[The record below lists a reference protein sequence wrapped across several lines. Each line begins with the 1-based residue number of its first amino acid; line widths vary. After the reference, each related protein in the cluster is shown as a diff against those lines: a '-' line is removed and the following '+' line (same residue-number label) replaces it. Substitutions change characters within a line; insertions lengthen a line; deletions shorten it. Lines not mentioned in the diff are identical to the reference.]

1 MGDVSGDAA
10 KSRDSASLVTGAT
23 AAQIIGGLVP
33 QMSPFV
39 VAGLIDGLSL
49 SERDAGFVASVE
61 LLSLATAATLIAP
74 FLSRFSYRRTSL
86 FAIVLT
92 LSAQGA
98 SIFAA
103 GWSWLLLLRGLAGI
117 GEGVLYAISLSI
129 VASHSRN
136 PEKIFGYF
144 QLVWAIG
151 SAALFSVGGEVTA
164 AFAHRGIFT
173 LLAATSLAFAPL
185 LLLVPDVR
193 AVKDGSTSVAA
204 TKPLLG
210 ILLFAAIVLYVAVSA
225 GLFAFSGP
233 LGERVGLDTSAVGYI
248 LTASTLVG
256 LVGAGAATVLHVRWG
271 RAIPITGFCVGYIL
285 VVLALCLWPD
295 PVAYSVA
302 VIVSAVLYYFS
313 LPYLFGLAA
322 ALDPS
327 GRWAAAAGSANLLGF
342 AAGPVVAG
350 VVIGASGYASLAAV
364 SSAMIAAAWVL
375 AMYTIGRGYNGRN
388 LPEHL
393 PSSVALD
400 LSSRTPRS
408 AK

>member
-1 MGDVSGDAA
+1 MGDISDDTVA
-10 KSRDSASLVTGAT
+10 SRDPTSLVIGAI
-23 AAQIIGGLVP
+23 ACQIVGGLVP

-39 VAGLIDGLSL
+39 VAGLINGLSL

-61 LLSLATAATLIAP
+61 LLSLAAAAILIAP
-74 FLSRFSYRRTSL
+74 YLSRLSYRRGSL
-86 FAIVLT
+86 FALALT

-98 SIFAA
+98 SIFVA
-103 GWSWLLLLRGLAGI
+103 GWTALVLLRGLAGI
-117 GEGVLYAISLSI
+117 GEGVLYAVSLGI
-129 VASHSRN
+129 VASHCRN
-136 PEKIFGYF
+136 PEKVFGYF

-151 SAALFSVGGEVTA
+151 SVALFSVGGEVTS

-173 LLAATSLAFAPL
+173 LLAGTSLAFAPL

-193 AVKDGSTSVAA
+193 AVRDGKTRVAVNN
-204 TKPLLG
+204 PMLG

-233 LGERVGLDTSAVGYI
+233 LGERVGLDTSSVGYI

-256 LVGAGAATVLHVRWG
+256 LVGAGAATVLNVRWG
-271 RAIPITGFCVGYIL
+271 RATPITGFCVGYIL
-285 VVLALCLWPD
+285 VALALCLWPD
-295 PVAYSVA
+295 PWAYSVA

-322 ALDPS
+322 ALDSS
-327 GRWAAAAGSANLLGF
+327 GRWAAAAGAANLLGF

-375 AMYTIGRGYNGRN
+375 AMYVIGRGYNGRSLRER
-388 LPEHL
+388 LPVSL
-393 PSSVALD
+393 A
-400 LSSRTPRS
+400 
-408 AK
+408 

>member
-1 MGDVSGDAA
+1 MGEVSGNAA
-10 KSRDSASLVTGAT
+10 ISRDPASLVIGAT

-49 SERDAGFVASVE
+49 PERDAGFIASVE
-61 LLSLATAATLIAP
+61 LLSLATAAILIAP
-74 FLSRFSYRRTSL
+74 FLSRFSYKRASL
-86 FAIVLT
+86 FAIIVT

-98 SIFAA
+98 SIFVA
-103 GWSWLLLLRGLAGI
+103 GWSGLLLLRGLAGT

-129 VASHSRN
+129 VASHSQN

-151 SAALFSVGGEVTA
+151 SIALFSIGGEVTA

-173 LLAATSLAFAPL
+173 LLAATSLAFTPL
-185 LLLVPDVR
+185 LLLVPNVR
-193 AVKDGSTSVAA
+193 AVRDGNTIVAINNRMLGV
-204 TKPLLG
+204 LL
-210 ILLFAAIVLYVAVSA
+210 LAAIVLYVAVSA

-233 LGERVGLDTSAVGYI
+233 LGERVGLDTSAVGYV

-256 LVGAGAATVLHVRWG
+256 LVGAGTATVLNVRWG
-271 RAIPITGFCVGYIL
+271 RATPITGFCVGYIL

-295 PVAYSVA
+295 PWAYRIA
-302 VIVSAVLYYFS
+302 VIASAVLYYFS

-322 ALDPS
+322 ALDSS
-327 GRWAAAAGSANLLGF
+327 GRWAAAAGAANLLGF
-342 AAGPVVAG
+342 AAGPVFAG

-375 AMYTIGRGYNGRN
+375 AMYVIGRGYNGRS
-388 LPEHL
+388 LRERVPE
-393 PSSVALD
+393 STA
-400 LSSRTPRS
+400 
-408 AK
+408 